1 MNENGKP
8 EKVNVEIIADEYA
21 SSAEK
26 SLRRSGASS
35 IAVSPDG
42 ELIAFVLRGDVYV
55 TSTEYNTTRRI
66 TDTPAQ
72 ERSVDFAPDGRSIVY
87 DSDRDGIWQLF
98 TTEIKDPDEKSLLY
112 ATELVEKSL
121 YKK

>member
-1 MNENGKP
+1 MDEAGKP
-8 EKVNVEIIADEYA
+8 SKVEVNIISDDYA

-26 SLRRSGASS
+26 SVRRSGASS
-35 IAVSPDG
+35 FAVSPDG

-72 ERSVDFAPDGRSIVY
+72 ERAVDFAPDGRSLVY
-87 DSDRDGIWQLF
+87 DSERNGLWQLF
-98 TTEIKDPDEKSLLY
+98 TTEIKEIGR
-112 ATELVEKSL
+112 AHV
-121 YKK
+121 